1 MNKKILHLNFFFTS
15 TYILFFITTEYL
27 IVPIQNQFIQLGAL
41 TGTVVF
47 LPHGLRIWAVLTAGI
62 YILPGLA
69 LGHFLTAFYHTDY
82 VPLSE
87 SFIRIGL
94 TMVAIYIPYY
104 LHKRKGISL
113 QNILVIGGISSIL
126 NSILQTLYLQFAV
139 INLNV
144 SVLFT
149 YLVGD
154 ILGALLLFYLIKYIN
169 YLIRIYKNS

>member
-1 MNKKILHLNFFFTS
+1 MSAYVL
-15 TYILFFITTEYL
+15 LFIVTQYL

-41 TGTVVF
+41 TGTMVF
-47 LPHGLRIWAVLTAGI
+47 LPHGLRVWAVLTGGI
-62 YILPGLA
+62 YVLPGLA
-69 LGHFLTAFYHTDY
+69 LGHFLTAFYHTVY
-82 VPLSE
+82 VPIFE
-87 SFIRIGL
+87 SFTRIGL

-113 QNILVIGGISSIL
+113 QNILVIAGVSSIL

-144 SVLFT
+144 AVLFT
-149 YLVGD
+149 YLIGD

-169 YLIRIYKNS
+169 YLIRIYQNS